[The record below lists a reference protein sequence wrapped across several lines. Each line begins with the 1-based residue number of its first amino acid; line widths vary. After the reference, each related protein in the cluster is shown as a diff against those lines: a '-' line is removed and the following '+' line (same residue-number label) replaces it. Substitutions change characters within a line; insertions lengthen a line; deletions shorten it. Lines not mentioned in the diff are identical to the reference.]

1 MFIFNN
7 LLTGI
12 LRDTDMSETATPI
25 TLFASQNYAFQYID
39 KMLRQT
45 EPFSNADIDIDIDD
59 IEVNIVSYLY
69 FKIDLHNVTRIVI
82 LHLLYHV
89 RCI

>member
-25 TLFASQNYAFQYID
+25 TLSASQNYAFQYID
-39 KMLRQT
+39 KMLRQM
-45 EPFSNADIDIDIDD
+45 EPFSNADIDTDIDD
-59 IEVNIVSYLY
+59 SDVNIVSYL
-69 FKIDLHNVTRIVI
+69 
-82 LHLLYHV
+82 
-89 RCI
+89 

>member
-25 TLFASQNYAFQYID
+25 TLSASQNYAFQYID

-45 EPFSNADIDIDIDD
+45 EPFSNADIDTDIDD

-69 FKIDLHNVTRIVI
+69 FKIDLHNVTCIAI

>member
-25 TLFASQNYAFQYID
+25 TLSASQNYAFQYID

-45 EPFSNADIDIDIDD
+45 EPFSNADIDTDIDD

-69 FKIDLHNVTRIVI
+69 FKIDLHNVTCIVI